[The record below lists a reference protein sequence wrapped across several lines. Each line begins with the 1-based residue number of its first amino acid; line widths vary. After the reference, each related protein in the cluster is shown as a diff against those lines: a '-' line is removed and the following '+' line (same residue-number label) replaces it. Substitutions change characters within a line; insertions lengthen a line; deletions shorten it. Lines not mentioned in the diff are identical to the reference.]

1 MKILIAEY
9 ASALGLGGTYE
20 LEGRAMLATLVGS
33 FERAGHAVFYPTSGR
48 SVEAGR
54 PILVKGEEEFE
65 GALASKADAGLLI
78 APDGMQP
85 HFLEILEKNMLN
97 LGASPDAARLA
108 ADKLLCTRALAQAGV
123 FVAEIVERPDPVEQG
138 CHRYVVKPRTGCGS
152 EGVRVTSFAR
162 AGPDEIV
169 TRYHEGL
176 HLSASFIA
184 GEESFLP
191 LTINRQLIDFQGDG
205 MSYQGSQVPY
215 NTPRADEIWAEA
227 RKAVAALS
235 LSGYAGI
242 DFVLGERP
250 WVVDVNARPTTSIIG
265 IVRVMKEEIGEL
277 ILDARLG
284 RAAKK
289 VTLVGEWTF
298 RKEDLHHVGNGS
310 ATLAPYERT
319 SFYLFDHRYSLV
331 EE

>member
-9 ASALGLGGTYE
+9 ASALGLGGTCE
-20 LEGRAMLATLVGS
+20 LEGRAMLAPLAGS
-33 FERAGHAVFYPTSGR
+33 FQRAGHEVFYPTSGPIID
-48 SVEAGR
+48 VGR
-54 PILVKGEEEFE
+54 PILIKGEVEFA
-65 GALASKADAGLLI
+65 GTLARKADAGLLI

-97 LGASPDAARLA
+97 LGSSPNAARLA
-108 ADKLLCTRALAQAGV
+108 ADKLLCTQALARAGV
-123 FVAEIVERPDPVEQG
+123 PVAEIVDRPDPVEQG
-138 CHRYVVKPRTGCGS
+138 CHRYVVKPRPGCGS
-152 EGVRVTSFAR
+152 EGVRVTSFTR

-184 GEESFLP
+184 GSGSFLP

-215 NTPRADEIWAEA
+215 NTPRAAEIWAEA
-227 RKAVAALS
+227 RRAAAVLS

-242 DFVLGERP
+242 DFVLGELP

-277 ILDARLG
+277 ILNARLG
-284 RAAKK
+284 SPAKK
-289 VTLVGEWTF
+289 VTIVGEWTF
-298 RKEDLHHVGNGS
+298 RKEDLRYFQDHVGNGLP
-310 ATLAPYERT
+310 T
-319 SFYLFDHRYSLV
+319 
-331 EE
+331 

>member
-9 ASALGLGGTYE
+9 ASALGLGGTCE
-20 LEGRAMLATLVGS
+20 LEGRAMLATLAGS
-33 FERAGHAVFYPTSGR
+33 FQRAGHEVFYPTSGPIIG
-48 SVEAGR
+48 AGR
-54 PILVKGEEEFE
+54 PILIKGEEEFA
-65 GALASKADAGLLI
+65 GTLARKADAGLLI

-85 HFLEILEKNMLN
+85 HFLEILEKNMQN
-97 LGASPDAARLA
+97 LGSSPDAARLA
-108 ADKLLCTRALAQAGV
+108 ADKLLCTQALARAGV
-123 FVAEIVERPDPVEQG
+123 PVAEIVERPDPVEQG

-184 GEESFLP
+184 VGGSFLP

-215 NTPRADEIWAEA
+215 NTPRAAEIWAQA
-227 RKAVAALS
+227 RRAAAVLS

-242 DFVLGERP
+242 DFVLGELP

-289 VTLVGEWTF
+289 VTIEGTWRF
-298 RKEDLHHVGNGS
+298 RKEDLRYFQDHVGNELP
-310 ATLAPYERT
+310 T
-319 SFYLFDHRYSLV
+319 
-331 EE
+331 

>member
-9 ASALGLGGTYE
+9 ASALGLGGTHE
-20 LEGRAMLATLVGS
+20 LEGRAMLATLAGS
-33 FERAGHAVFYPTSGR
+33 FERAGHDVLYPTSGR
-48 SVEAGR
+48 SIEAGR
-54 PILVKGEEEFE
+54 PILVKGEEEFA
-65 GALASKADAGLLI
+65 GVLACKADAGLLI

-108 ADKLLCTRALAQAGV
+108 ADKLRCTRALARAGV
-123 FVAEIVERPDPVEQG
+123 AVAEIVDRPDPVEQG
-138 CHRYVVKPRTGCGS
+138 CHRYVIKPRTGCGS

-184 GEESFLP
+184 GGGSFLP

-215 NTPRADEIWAEA
+215 NTPRADEIWAQA
-227 RKAVAALS
+227 RMAAAVLS

-250 WVVDVNARPTTSIIG
+250 RVVDVNARPTTSIIG
-265 IVRVMKEEIGEL
+265 IAGVMKEEIGEL
-277 ILDARLG
+277 ILDAKLG
-284 RAAKK
+284 KAAKN
-289 VTLVGEWTF
+289 VTIEGTLTF
-298 RKEDLHHVGNGS
+298 RKEDL
-310 ATLAPYERT
+310 
-319 SFYLFDHRYSLV
+319 
-331 EE
+331 